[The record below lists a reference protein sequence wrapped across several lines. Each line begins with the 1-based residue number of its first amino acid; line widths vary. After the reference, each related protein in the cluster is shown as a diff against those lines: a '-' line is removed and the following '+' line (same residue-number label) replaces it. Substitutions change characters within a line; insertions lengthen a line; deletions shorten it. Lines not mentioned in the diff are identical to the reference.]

1 MVATDGVGAGRLAER
16 FNEGIRTLECTGGT
30 PETDLI
36 SDPPGTSPGTDTDLD
51 ALVSSSWTVRGG
63 GITGIRL
70 LEGGTRT
77 AAMDGVMTLA
87 EIDEISRTIPFTVYM
102 VVDFG
107 GKSVVLASTLRDV
120 RGATV
125 T

>member
-1 MVATDGVGAGRLAER
+1 VVATGAVALLGER

-36 SDPPGTSPGTDTDLD
+36 SDPPCTAASPGTDTDLD
-51 ALVSSSWTVRGG
+51 ALVSSSWTVGG

-77 AAMDGVMTLA
+77 AAMDGVITLA
-87 EIDEISRTIPFTVYM
+87 EIDEMSRTIPFTVYM

-120 RGATV
+120 RGVTV